1 VVVPVVPV
9 VLVPVVACPHAGNA
23 DTKRKVSPANIVRTY
38 STGFPLLVICRTN
51 SFTIV
56 YRCKQCNVLGDCLEA
71 TSPGVATKIRTFEN
85 TSPTPHLGNKMVL
98 SLAACSSEPSQVSA
112 TRRRAQAAS
121 SPLPPQPGRR
131 SRHPGLSRPVAL
143 PRRLRGSFWPF

>member
-1 VVVPVVPV
+1 
-9 VLVPVVACPHAGNA
+9 VPVVACPHAGNA

-56 YRCKQCNVLGDCLEA
+56 YRCKQYNDLGDCLEA
-71 TSPGVATKIRTFEN
+71 TSPGAATKIRTFEN
-85 TSPTPHLGNKMVL
+85 SSPTPNLGNKMVL
-98 SLAACSSEPSQVSA
+98 SLAAYSSEPSQVSA

-121 SPLPPQPGRR
+121 SPLPPLPSRR
-131 SRHPGLSRPVAL
+131 SRHPGLSRRVAG
-143 PRRLRGSFWPF
+143 PRRLPGSSSHRTCCDRSDGR